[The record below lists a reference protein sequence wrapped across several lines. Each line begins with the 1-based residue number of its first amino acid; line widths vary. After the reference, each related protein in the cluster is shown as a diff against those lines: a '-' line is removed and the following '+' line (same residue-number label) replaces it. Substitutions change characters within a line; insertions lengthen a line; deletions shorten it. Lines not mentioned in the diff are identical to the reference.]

1 MKKKTL
7 KVYAYTLDN
16 QRSTQERENP
26 LEYLLESLRVRET
39 LQDRLMPLSAGD
51 SAEEFDLLT
60 FHSRLGSFVC
70 CVILPLVST
79 GATAEFPQSM
89 LSQAIVT
96 SDDLQRASDGAEA
109 RFTTLPPCYFAA
121 SKSHIVVCTLPKYSL
136 KRFETY
142 FNWLTQEKRG
152 DYWLK
157 FNPVVSS
164 LSEQDFQSAQAI
176 ILDDLTKISVGETS
190 SLSYFTKAIRLA
202 GNQIF
207 DAIQGLD
214 GVTDLGLPLE
224 DIFDLQLTFKI
235 KKSKI
240 QKEARSEQLSKLVR
254 LFVDEENAI
263 LQTKN
268 RKVKINT
275 EIRISKQIELEYTEK
290 GAINEAVL
298 FGSLSEFLSD
308 LAK

>member
-1 MKKKTL
+1 MKKKIL
-7 KVYAYTLDN
+7 KAYAYTLDN
-16 QRSTQERENP
+16 QRSTQEQENP
-26 LEYLLESLRVRET
+26 LEYLLESLKLRET
-39 LQDRLMPLSAGD
+39 LQDRLMPLSVGD
-51 SAEEFDLLT
+51 SSEEFDLLT
-60 FHSRLGSFVC
+60 YHSKSGSFLC
-70 CVILPLVST
+70 CVVLPLVST
-79 GATAEFPQSM
+79 DATAELPQAM
-89 LSQAIVT
+89 LSQEIVT
-96 SDDLQRASDGAEA
+96 SDELQRASEGAEA
-109 RFTTLPPCYFAA
+109 RFTALPPCYFAV

-164 LSEQDFQSAQAI
+164 LSDQDFQSTQAI

-190 SLSYFTKAIRLA
+190 SSSYFTQAIKLA
-202 GNQIF
+202 GGKIF

-224 DIFDLQLTFKI
+224 DIFDLQITFKI
-235 KKSKI
+235 KRSKMREEDRREHVSRI
-240 QKEARSEQLSKLVR
+240 VR

-275 EIRISKQIELEYTEK
+275 EIRVSKQIELEYTEK